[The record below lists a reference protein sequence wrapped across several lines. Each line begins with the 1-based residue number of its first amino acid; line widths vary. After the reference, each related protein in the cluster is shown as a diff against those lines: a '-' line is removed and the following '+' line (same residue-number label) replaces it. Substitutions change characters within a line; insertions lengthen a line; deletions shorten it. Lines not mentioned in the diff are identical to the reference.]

1 MRRPVVLLL
10 FAAVFVGEAMWSAI
24 VPLVPEFAHRFA
36 LSPLESGVLLA
47 SASVAILVV
56 SIPAGM
62 VGDRFGVR
70 RVTLVALTLIALSD
84 AGQGVA
90 SSFWELVAARTLFG
104 VGFGALWTTGLAW
117 LNEATGDRGSKALAL
132 TVTTAGVGN
141 VAGPAFAGVL
151 VDRFGLAAPFTVAA
165 VVTGLLVTA
174 LALDTSGTG
183 HREATA
189 GLPATGALLAAL
201 RDRLVVASLVLMALG
216 GMIGGAVNL
225 LVPLEL
231 HRDGV
236 AAAGIGAAFAAS
248 AVLFICSSA
257 AVAHVGDRAVR
268 AGVGAAACA
277 CAAAI
282 MLIPLASTATAAVV
296 VFLLTRGPITAVLY
310 TVTFPLGAVGGRE
323 AGIGVATIAAL
334 LNIVWAASMLVAPVA
349 AGAVSQVAGD
359 RAAYAAVAALS
370 VAVAVWIAST
380 SPPAP
385 ARRPALSDSPSTSV

>member
-1 MRRPVVLLL
+1 VRRPVVLLL

-24 VPLVPEFAHRFA
+24 IPLVPEYAHRFA
-36 LSPLESGVLLA
+36 LSPLESGFLLA
-47 SASVAILVV
+47 SASVAILIV

-70 RVTLVALTLIALSD
+70 RVTLVALALIALGD

-90 SSFWELVAARTLFG
+90 SSFWGLVAARTLFG

-117 LNEATGDRGSKALAL
+117 LSEAAGERGSKALAL

-151 VDRFGLAAPFTVAA
+151 VDRYGLAAPFTVAA
-165 VVTGLLVTA
+165 VVTGLIVTA
-174 LALDTSGTG
+174 LALETSGTG
-183 HREATA
+183 HREASK
-189 GLPATGALLAAL
+189 GLPGGAVIAAL
-201 RDRLVVASLVLMALG
+201 RDRLVVTSLVLMALG

-236 AAAGIGAAFAAS
+236 TAAGIGAAFAAS
-248 AVLFICSSA
+248 AVLFIGISA
-257 AVAHVGDRAVR
+257 GVAHLGDRAVR
-268 AGVGAAACA
+268 ASVGAAACA
-277 CAAAI
+277 FAAAI
-282 MLIPLASTATAAVV
+282 MLIPLASTASASVV
-296 VFLLTRGPITAVLY
+296 VFLLARGPVSAVLY

-323 AGIGVATIAAL
+323 AGIGVATVAAL

-349 AGAVSQVAGD
+349 AGAVSQAAGD
-359 RAAYAAVAALS
+359 RAAYAAVAAMS

-385 ARRPALSDSPSTSV
+385 ARRPALGESRSTSA